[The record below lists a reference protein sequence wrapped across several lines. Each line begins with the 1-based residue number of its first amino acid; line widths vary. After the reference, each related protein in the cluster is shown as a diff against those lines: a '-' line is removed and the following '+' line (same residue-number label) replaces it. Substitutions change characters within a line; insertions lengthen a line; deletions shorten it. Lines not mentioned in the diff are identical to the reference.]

1 MTIRLHGVDTPES
14 SQPYG
19 TAATRAARRYVGGKD
34 VRVTVEEICH
44 YGRAVVRLEVK

>member
-1 MTIRLHGVDTPES
+1 MRLHGVDAPES
-14 SQPYG
+14 SQSYG

-34 VRVTVEEICH
+34 VRVTVEEIGH